1 MLAKRSIETGT
12 ASPMRQYPYR
22 VPHRY
27 KDIVQQEL
35 KEMLAEGIV
44 PSNSDWAAPIV
55 LLKKRDGSLH
65 FCVDYRKL
73 NSVSRLDAYAM
84 PRRDE
89 LINNLSQALF
99 VTTLNLPRG
108 YWQVPVAE

>member
-22 VPHRY
+22 VPHGY

-44 PSNSDWAAPIV
+44 PSNSDWAAPTPF
-55 LLKKRDGSLH
+55 H
-65 FCVDYRKL
+65 
-73 NSVSRLDAYAM
+73 M
-84 PRRDE
+84 
-89 LINNLSQALF
+89 AL
-99 VTTLNLPRG
+99 
-108 YWQVPVAE
+108 